1 MERQHEEESIRE
13 AVRERYGNIAKGG
26 DPEANTAAPLSCC
39 SKSAKP
45 INGLSRFMGYTEEQL
60 AAVPEGA
67 DMGLSCGNPVGIAGL
82 RPGETV
88 LDLGSGGGFDSFLV
102 AGQVGEA
109 GRVIGVD
116 MTPEMVSKARK
127 NLLKGHFPNVEF
139 RLGEIEHLPVGDG
152 VVDVILSN
160 CVINLSPDKA
170 QVFREAY
177 RVLKPGGRLSIA
189 DIVATSPMP
198 ESLRNDLALVTGC
211 IAGAAT
217 TAELEGILG
226 RAGFVDIRI
235 ALKEES
241 RELIRQWAPER
252 DVDHYIISATIQ
264 ATKPF
269 NEARPDQGDKP
280 SGGLSRTELKGN
292 GPLDTKAIKKQ
303 VYKNLESGLHCAEAL
318 SKTVLEAVSPEPHP
332 DVVKA
337 SSGFGGGIAGTTE
350 DLCGGFTGGVLAL
363 GALLG
368 RDQGLENLKDCG
380 LLVKELRKR
389 FFKEFGSV
397 NCGAILKGFNEAQKP
412 FMCAKVTAKGAEI
425 VADLLNEY
433 QKERAKDLPT
443 LCCGPKDKVALG
455 ACPFGATC

>member
-13 AVRERYGNIAKGG
+13 AVRERYGNIAKSGV
-26 DPEANTAAPLSCC
+26 PEVKTAVPLSCC
-39 SKSAKP
+39 GKSAKP
-45 INGLSRFMGYTEEQL
+45 LTELSKYMGYTEEQL
-60 AAVPEGA
+60 AAVPDGA
-67 DMGLSCGNPVGIAGL
+67 NLGLSCGNPVGIAGV

-88 LDLGSGGGFDSFLV
+88 LDLGAGGGFDSFQV

-116 MTPEMVSKARK
+116 MTPEMVSTARK

-152 VVDVILSN
+152 AVDVILSN
-160 CVINLSPDKA
+160 CVINLSPDKV

-217 TAELEGILG
+217 SEELEGILDQ
-226 RAGFVDIRI
+226 AGFVDILI
-235 ALKEES
+235 DLKEES
-241 RELIRQWAPER
+241 RELIRQWAPGR
-252 DVDHYIISATIQ
+252 DVHQYIVSAIIQ

-269 NEARPDQGDKP
+269 DGARPADGQKL
-280 SGGLSRTELKGN
+280 SGGLSGAKLKGN
-292 GPLDTKAIKKQ
+292 GQLDTRAIKKQ

-318 SKTVLEAVSPEPHP
+318 SKTVLEAVSPESHP

-350 DLCGGFTGGVLAL
+350 DLCGGFTGGVLTL

-368 RDQGLENLKDCG
+368 RDSGLEELKDCG
-380 LLVKELRKR
+380 RLIKELRKR
-389 FFKEFGSV
+389 FLKEFGSV
-397 NCGAILKGFNEAQKP
+397 QCGAILKGFNEAQKP

-433 QKERAKDLPT
+433 QKESTKDLST
-443 LCCGPKDKVALG
+443 LCCGPKEKVALG
-455 ACPFGATC
+455 TCPFGATC